1 MPRARRRPARFL
13 TDITEDCPDVS
24 GSSAASTR
32 STSAAAA
39 AGPSQPKRS
48 RSSSKGKSIRSAA
61 VARREVMVEVPSQES
76 SPQPAVTVDTGLPAP
91 SVPTPSMPTIPATVT
106 ATAGMTGQMAK
117 VCNPNPLARGG
128 EYGFD
133 CGVGQSTGL
142 GFASVE
148 PDFDIL
154 GQGFRPQSLTSVN
167 DVGTPLGI
175 NVLQALQD
183 KIWQSGLR

>member
-1 MPRARRRPARFL
+1 M
-13 TDITEDCPDVS
+13 TDTENCPDVS
-24 GSSAASTR
+24 GSSAASG
-32 STSAAAA
+32 SAAAA
-39 AGPSQPKRS
+39 AGPSQPKKGRP
-48 RSSSKGKSIRSAA
+48 SSKGKSIRSAV

-76 SPQPAVTVDTGLPAP
+76 PPQPAVTVDTGLPAP

-133 CGVGQSTGL
+133 CGVGQSTATGL

-148 PDFDIL
+148 PDFDVL

-175 NVLQALQD
+175 NVSQALQE
-183 KIWQSGLR
+183 KIWQSTYIDISLFSPCG